1 VPFPL
6 FVALRYLKAKK
17 RHRALSVNT
26 VISVVG
32 VTCGVAALIA
42 TLAVMTGAMEE
53 IRDKILGT
61 NSHVVISHQGG
72 AFGDYGTAVAE
83 VAGAPGVVAATP
95 FIYGQAML
103 TTEFGVAGVVLR
115 GIDPEREGT
124 VTQVA
129 SNLVAGS
136 LDALVSG
143 APPGFAPE
151 VDAPDGT
158 TTANQPGI
166 VLGRELALK
175 LGALLGGTVNVIS
188 PAVEPGPLGIVP
200 RIRPFTVVGIFDAGM
215 YEYDSSLAYISIPA
229 AQDFLELGDRVTG
242 IEVRVT
248 DFEHAARVAAGLR
261 GILGEDFRVRDW
273 RDLNRNFFQALAL
286 EKAVMFVILTL
297 IIVVAAFN
305 IVGTLAMMVMEKGRD
320 MSILKAMGG
329 TRSVVVQVFTIIGL
343 LIGATGTVLGVPLGL
358 AITWIIHTSYRLPGD
373 VYYISRIPVRLSV
386 SDGLAVCGAALLIS
400 LVAAL
405 YPAWQ
410 AAKVEPAEGLRYE

>member
-1 VPFPL
+1 MPFPL
-6 FVALRYLKAKK
+6 FVALRYLKARK

-26 VISVVG
+26 VISVIG

-61 NSHVVISHQGG
+61 NSHIVVSNEGG
-72 AFGDYGTAVAE
+72 AFGDYGTAVAAI
-83 VAGAPGVVAATP
+83 AGAPGVVAATP

-103 TTEFGVAGVVLR
+103 TTEFGVEGVVLR
-115 GIDPEREGT
+115 GIDPEREPT

-129 SNLVAGS
+129 KNLVAGS
-136 LDALVSG
+136 LDALSTG
-143 APPGFAPE
+143 APPGFGGD
-151 VDAPDGT
+151 VDAPDGK
-158 TTANQPGI
+158 AGGNQPGI
-166 VLGRELALK
+166 ILGRELSLK
-175 LGALLGGTVNVIS
+175 LGALMGSTVNVIS
-188 PAVEPGPLGIVP
+188 PAAEPGPLGLVP

-215 YEYDSSLAYISIPA
+215 YEYDSSLAYLSIPA
-229 AQDFLELGDRVTG
+229 AQDFLELGERVTG

-248 DFEHAARVAAGLR
+248 DFERAASVAAALR
-261 GILGEDFRVRDW
+261 GILGDDFRVRDW

-305 IVGTLAMMVMEKGRD
+305 IVGTLAMMVMEKGRE

-329 TRSVVVQVFTIIGL
+329 TRALVVRVFTIVGL

-358 AITWIIHTSYRLPGD
+358 LITWIIHASYQLPGD
-373 VYYISRIPVRLSV
+373 VYYISRIPVRL
-386 SDGLAVCGAALLIS
+386 DAADALAVCGAAMVIS
-400 LVAAL
+400 LLAAL